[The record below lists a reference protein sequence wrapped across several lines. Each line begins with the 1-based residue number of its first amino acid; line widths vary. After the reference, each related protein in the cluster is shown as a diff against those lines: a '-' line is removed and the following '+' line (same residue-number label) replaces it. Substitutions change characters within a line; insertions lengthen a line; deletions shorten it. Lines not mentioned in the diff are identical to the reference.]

1 MQEAHT
7 YRQYAADCRR
17 MAKTMSEKDG
27 KTLLKM
33 AEAWD
38 DRADAAQRIQTKKA
52 AGNDLQRK

>member
-1 MQEAHT
+1 
-7 YRQYAADCRR
+7 

-38 DRADAAQRIQTKKA
+38 DRADAAQRVQTKKA
-52 AGNDLQRK
+52 VGNDLQRK